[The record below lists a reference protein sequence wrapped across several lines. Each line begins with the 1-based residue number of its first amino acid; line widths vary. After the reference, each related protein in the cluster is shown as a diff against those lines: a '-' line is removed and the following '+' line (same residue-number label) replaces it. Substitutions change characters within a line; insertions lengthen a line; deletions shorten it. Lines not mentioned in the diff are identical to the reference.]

1 MKIHVAATLATAVG
15 LVAGLLVIATPAQ
28 AHNGV
33 RWSVT
38 VNSPGYSGYSPGY
51 YYPPPQG
58 VVVVPQ
64 SQYIYGAPPSAFTPP
79 PPVIYVQPQPVYPPP
94 VIYVQPNDGRLH
106 QHRHQHRPDWNN
118 WDRGHRGDWRR

>member
-1 MKIHVAATLATAVG
+1 MKMHLAASLATAAG
-15 LVAGLLVIATPAQ
+15 LVVGLLVTMSPAH
-28 AHNGV
+28 AHSGV
-33 RWSVT
+33 RWSLT
-38 VNSPGYSGYSPGY
+38 VNSPGY

-79 PPVIYVQPQPVYPPP
+79 PPIIYMQPQPIYPPP

-106 QHRHQHRPDWNN
+106 QHGRRHHHHRPDWNN
-118 WDRGHRGDWRR
+118 WDRGHRGEWRR